1 MDRLEVVE
9 RGYQAVVAGDGEV
22 LRECFVDGAIWQLMH
37 LSKVSRTIEGRDAV
51 VEFLLQFRDLR
62 LEAIMSDGQYV
73 VAAHSFAANR
83 KARVIATT
91 LYEVPELQVIR
102 VSCTDA
108 KRM

>member
-9 RGYQAVVAGDGEV
+9 QGYQAVIAGDSDALGQ
-22 LRECFVDGAIWQLMH
+22 CFADRVTWQLMH
-37 LSKVSRTIEGRDAV
+37 LSKVGRTIEGRDAV

-73 VAAHSFAANR
+73 VAAHSFTAKR

-91 LYEVPELQVIR
+91 LYEVPELQVVR

-108 KRM
+108 KRG